1 MYCIKQPLTTHLKV
15 LFTLVSAK
23 FMKIYNEAFETI
35 FHFLLLRT
43 YVTQDCE
50 GNLRGES

>member
-1 MYCIKQPLTTHLKV
+1 MYCIKQPLPTHLKM

-35 FHFLLLRT
+35 FYFHLSRT
-43 YVTQDCE
+43 YVTRDCE